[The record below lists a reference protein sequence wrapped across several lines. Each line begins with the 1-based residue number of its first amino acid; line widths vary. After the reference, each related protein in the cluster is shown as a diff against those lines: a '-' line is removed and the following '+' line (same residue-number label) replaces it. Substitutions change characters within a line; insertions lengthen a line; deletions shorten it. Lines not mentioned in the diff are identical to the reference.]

1 MTRQELD
8 AALARLG
15 LDVPE
20 AERDGIADAVK
31 YVVAMA
37 ASVRSKRTVMAEPA
51 HTVAF
56 PVDPAG
62 R

>member
-15 LDVPE
+15 LDVP
-20 AERDGIADAVK
+20 ATERDGIADAAK
-31 YVVAMA
+31 YVEAMA
-37 ASVRSKRTVMAEPA
+37 ASVRKKRTVMAEPA

-56 PVDPAG
+56 PEA
-62 R
+62 

>member
-8 AALARLG
+8 TALARLG

-20 AERDGIADAVK
+20 AERDGIADAVRH
-31 YVVAMA
+31 VEAMA
-37 ASVRSKRTVMAEPA
+37 ALMRKKRTVMAEPA

-56 PVDPAG
+56 PANDLG
-62 R
+62 N

>member
-15 LDVPE
+15 LDVPDK
-20 AERDGIADAVK
+20 ERDELVDAAQYIEKMAELVK
-31 YVVAMA
+31 KPRPVG
-37 ASVRSKRTVMAEPA
+37 AEPA

-56 PVDPAG
+56 PKG
-62 R
+62 

>member
-15 LDVPE
+15 LKVPDG
-20 AERDGIADAVK
+20 ERDDIA
-31 YVVAMA
+31 VATRILEDMLA
-37 ASVRSKRTVMAEPA
+37 RLRPAGRGVFAEPA

-56 PVDPAG
+56 PKK